1 VSLETDWSI
10 LENVRD
16 EWPTDDFEPEA
27 DLAAWRQGMRLY
39 DEREDYAGMIE
50 SGRLMCRAL
59 RHHLYGRELL
69 ASADLPETTHRV
81 LFSSCFPPPDQ
92 QSFPQSV
99 QAQIRL
105 GLTIVKKEGWQQAAY
120 GGNDMMAP
128 FLKASTMVLTMA
140 VSPSPERIWEGDLKG
155 FFTTNPVAISDNQ
168 IPPPVAN
175 PGAPPPTEADGK
187 LIDDL
192 YEMVK
197 GSERGDPAATA
208 RMRGLQAVD
217 RGDPEEAL
225 REFESAAQMGDVG
238 AMYDAGNAAE
248 DAGRPSQARY
258 WFEAAADRGHPG
270 AAYNAAVAAVGTGD
284 METARGR
291 FEQAT
296 ENGSIAAYAAL
307 TQLADETGDRAAEIR
322 WSRLGAERG
331 QPFCQVRQA
340 QLLMQ
345 DHPQDEGVILG
356 QAAPLLKLAAERG
369 QGSASFLL
377 GIAYGQIGDASE
389 ARLWLKRAEAEG
401 DAEATRVMREHGLE

>member
-10 LENVRD
+10 LENVRA

-39 DEREDYAGMIE
+39 DERDDYAGMIE
-50 SGRLMCRAL
+50 SGRLMSRAL

-69 ASADLPETTHRV
+69 AGADLPETTHRV

-99 QAQIRL
+99 QAQVRL
-105 GLTIVKKEGWQQAAY
+105 GLMIVKKNGWQQVAY
-120 GGNDMMAP
+120 GGDDKMAP

-140 VSPSPERIWEGDLKG
+140 IAPSPERVWEGDLRG
-155 FFTTNPVAISDNQ
+155 FFTTNPVEIADDPA
-168 IPPPVAN
+168 PPRVAD

-197 GSERGDPAATA
+197 ASERGDPAATA
-208 RMRGLQAVD
+208 RIRGLQAVD
-217 RGDPEEAL
+217 RGDHTEAL

-248 DAGRPSQARY
+248 DLGRPAQAQY

-270 AAYNAAVAAVGTGD
+270 AAYNAAVAALGTGD
-284 METARGR
+284 TATARSR

-296 ENGSIAAYAAL
+296 ENGSIEGYAAL

-345 DHPQDEGVILG
+345 DHPQDVAVILN
-356 QAAPLLKLAAERG
+356 QAVPLLKLAAERG

-377 GIAYGQIGDASE
+377 GIAYGQIGDNSE

-401 DAEATRVMREHGLE
+401 DAEATRVMRAHGLE